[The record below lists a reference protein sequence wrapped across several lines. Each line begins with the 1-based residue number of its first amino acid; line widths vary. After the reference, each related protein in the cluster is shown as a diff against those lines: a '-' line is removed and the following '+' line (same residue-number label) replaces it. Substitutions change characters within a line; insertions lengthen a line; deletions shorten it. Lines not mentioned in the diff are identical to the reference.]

1 MSTSI
6 IPEKKLH
13 DGSKWGN
20 PPHLVYDMSKFGMWL
35 FLGTEILLFSILFT
49 AYAIYYMKDPATFHE
64 SAKALSTTFGTI
76 NTAILIFSSF
86 TVAWAIDSIK
96 NNKVKQ
102 MNILLVITIL
112 CGIAFLVNKYFEYSH
127 EVDIGNLNLENLK
140 FVGGMGRPIAESAV
154 PTMFFFMYFVLTG
167 IHGIHIIIGLGLLTW
182 VLVKGIRGDFH
193 SGWYTPVEIGGLYW
207 HLVDL
212 IWIYLFPLLY
222 LVA

>member
-1 MSTSI
+1 MSTSTVTN
-6 IPEKKLH
+6 KKLH

-20 PPHLVYDMSKFGMWL
+20 PGPMVYDMSKFGMWL
-35 FLGTEILLFSILFT
+35 FLGTEILLFAMLFT
-49 AYAIYYMKDPATFHE
+49 GYAIYYMKMPEDFHN

-76 NTAILIFSSF
+76 NTIILIFSSF
-86 TVAWAIDSIK
+86 TVAWAIECIK
-96 NNKVKQ
+96 KNKVKM

-112 CGIAFLVNKYFEYSH
+112 CGVAFLVNKYFEYAH
-127 EVDIGNLNLENLK
+127 EVHIGNLKLANMQWL
-140 FVGGMGRPIAESAV
+140 GGTGRAVAESAV
-154 PTMFFFMYFVLTG
+154 PSMFFFIYFVLTG
-167 IHGIHIIIGLGLLTW
+167 IHGLHIIIGLGLLTW
-182 VLVKGIRGDFH
+182 VLVKGIKGHFH